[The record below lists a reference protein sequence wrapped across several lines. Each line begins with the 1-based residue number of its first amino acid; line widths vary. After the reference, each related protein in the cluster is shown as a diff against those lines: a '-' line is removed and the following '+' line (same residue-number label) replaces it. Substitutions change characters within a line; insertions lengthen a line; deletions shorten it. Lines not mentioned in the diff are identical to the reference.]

1 MPISPLGAGDGRAQ
15 TWTLT
20 TDTGIFSLA
29 GLQNS
34 NIAMHTQDTNNNNVL
49 YICTG
54 AWVIQGD
61 GTAGKAVFTP
71 SPTDLLS
78 TNPLGKPGLYK
89 IYPVVTLGTIPV
101 PMDAQFILI
110 VSLP

>member
-34 NIAMHTQDTNNNNVL
+34 NIAMHLLDIRNNNAL

-54 AWVIQGD
+54 AWAITGD
-61 GTAGKAVFTP
+61 GSAGKAVFTP
-71 SPTDLLS
+71 SPQDLLG
-78 TNPLGKPGLYK
+78 TNPLGKPGVYK
-89 IYPVVTLGTIPV
+89 VYPVVTLSTGAV
-101 PMDAQFILI
+101 PLDAQFLEI
-110 VSLP
+110 VSEP